1 MAFSC
6 CDHEGERTQH
16 SNAIVLFF
24 FFPLCFSCVCRCSRC
39 SFMFRAS
46 CFHCE
51 AVLLLLMRGETHRN
65 RSLDVSISNAC
76 GLLQT
81 WWSQLG
87 GFVDQKKK
95 KKGPA
100 SHYERDIVPHRPY
113 SSFVDKW
120 IFMLIK
126 WDTDMS
132 EKCGECGIILT
143 IRSYTWITVVLSV
156 CGLSLSFSGAAFNP
170 NLHNIRHNSCKYHQ
184 PVENIM
190 C

>member
-1 MAFSC
+1 MHVAYY
-6 CDHEGERTQH
+6 R
-16 SNAIVLFF
+16 
-24 FFPLCFSCVCRCSRC
+24 
-39 SFMFRAS
+39 
-46 CFHCE
+46 
-51 AVLLLLMRGETHRN
+51 RGG
-65 RSLDVSISNAC
+65 VSWVA
-76 GLLQT
+76 LWT
-81 WWSQLG
+81 K
-87 GFVDQKKK
+87 KKK